1 MKTFSLVMLTLAAGM
16 TARADF
22 SYSTTMKMS
31 GGMAAGMAGMNDR
44 ATQHSFKGNKM
55 KMDMGDTA
63 TILDFDAQTF
73 TTIDNKKKTYTVM
86 SFNDLG
92 AMTGDAL
99 KQSGA
104 EISVDVKET
113 GQQKNINGYNAK
125 EVVMSM
131 DIDNPQ
137 ARQAG
142 MKMRMEMDMWISP
155 DVPGAGELRAFYQRN
170 AERFPWGAMS
180 GGAGRGGQGMQK
192 GMAELQ
198 RKMASMNGVPVLQ
211 VVRMKSAGN
220 EGQMAQ
226 AQQQMAKACAQFEEM
241 KAKGGQQAAMAEQM
255 MARMNC
261 KPGGGGGSGSLF
273 ETTMESSGFSA
284 NAIPDSAFAIP
295 SGYQQV
301 SRK

>member
-1 MKTFSLVMLTLAAGM
+1 
-16 TARADF
+16 
-22 SYSTTMKMS
+22 
-31 GGMAAGMAGMNDR
+31 
-44 ATQHSFKGNKM
+44 
-55 KMDMGDTA
+55 
-63 TILDFDAQTF
+63 
-73 TTIDNKKKTYTVM
+73 
-86 SFNDLG
+86 
-92 AMTGDAL
+92 MTGDAVNEW
-99 KQSGA
+99 GA

-155 DVPGAGELRAFYQRN
+155 DVPGAGELREFYQRN
-170 AERFPWGAMS
+170 AARFPWGAM
-180 GGAGRGGQGMQK
+180 GGGGGRGGQGMQN

-220 EGQMAQ
+220 EAQMAQ
-226 AQQQMAKACAQFEEM
+226 AQQGMAKACAQFEEM

-261 KPGGGGGSGSLF
+261 KPGGGPGSGALF
-273 ETTMESSGFSA
+273 ETTMESSGFSTS
-284 NAIPDSAFAIP
+284 AIPDATFAIP
-295 SGYQQV
+295 AGYKQV
-301 SRK
+301 D